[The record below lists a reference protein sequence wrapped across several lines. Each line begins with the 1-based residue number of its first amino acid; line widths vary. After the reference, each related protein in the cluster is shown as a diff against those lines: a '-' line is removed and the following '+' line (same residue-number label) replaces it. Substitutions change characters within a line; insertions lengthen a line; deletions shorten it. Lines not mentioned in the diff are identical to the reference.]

1 MTVLLPMSEKPAVTA
16 TIAERVPNFSV
27 RTSPPLVLPETV
39 VSPTTS
45 SSMLFFFFF
54 FFYLVN
60 VLKLTRI

>member
-45 SSMLFFFFF
+45 SSMLFFYFFF
-54 FFYLVN
+54 FFFFFN
-60 VLKLTRI
+60 NMHFG